1 MCHAAGMA
9 SLRAD
14 RIRVLVT
21 VNQFESHFR
30 GLVTLADAI
39 SRHGHD
45 VRVAAPEKW
54 GAWLRSNYGVETVDV
69 GTRWAD
75 REFDAAIFGHLLDR
89 DIDAFDRMYM
99 TEFLGDRIALR
110 VAEDVLNLS
119 ERWRPD
125 VVLHE
130 CSEFGG
136 YLAAEVLRIPHV
148 TVDIGPL
155 QLVRN
160 LHEDLIRPA
169 LTTQRAKLGLPEEPS
184 TPGIL
189 RHLTVSLTPK
199 EFNNADLDTALVRY
213 RHEPP
218 VRHNDQL
225 LPDVFTSMPG
235 DRPIVYLSLGSIGP
249 FSPRFRDRMSE
260 IYGEVFAALAE
271 LRCTAVVSLPSLYQ
285 DIFRSLPPH
294 IHVLPYVPQSLV
306 LANVD
311 LFITHGGLNSMRD
324 TITYGVPHVVLPFF
338 ADHPGNAQRCE
349 ALGTGIHID
358 PMTVTASDIFT
369 ACRRTL
375 DDPAYRQAARALK
388 RHMWALPPQSAFADD
403 LGDLLLG
410 SHREK

>member
-1 MCHAAGMA
+1 MA
-9 SLRAD
+9 FSRAD
-14 RIRVLVT
+14 RMRVLVT

-30 GLVTLADAI
+30 GLVTLANTL

-69 GTRWAD
+69 GIRWAD
-75 REFDAAIFGHLLDR
+75 REFDATIFGLLLAR

-110 VAEDVLNLS
+110 VAEDVLHLS

-125 VVLHE
+125 VVVHE

-136 YLAAEVLRIPHV
+136 YLAAEVLGIPHV

-155 QLVRN
+155 QLVRD
-160 LHEDLIRPA
+160 LHDDLIRPA
-169 LTTQRAKLGLPEEPS
+169 LTTQRARLGLLEEPS

-189 RHLTVSLTPK
+189 RHLTVSLTPR
-199 EFNNADLDTALVRY
+199 EFNNADLDTPVVRY

-249 FSPRFRDRMSE
+249 FSPRFRDRMAE
-260 IYGEVFAALAE
+260 IYGEVLAALAE

-285 DIFRSLPPH
+285 DLFRSLPAH

-324 TITYGVPHVVLPFF
+324 TITYGVPQLVLPFF
-338 ADHPGNAQRCE
+338 ADHPGNARRCE
-349 ALGTGIHID
+349 VLGTGIHLD
-358 PMTVTASDIFT
+358 PMTVTAAEVLT
-369 ACRRTL
+369 ACRRL
-375 DDPAYRQAARALK
+375 LEDAAYQRASRALK
-388 RHMWALPPQSAFADD
+388 RRMWALPPQSAFTDD
-403 LGDLLLG
+403 LRDLVSG
-410 SHREK
+410 SHGEKQSER

>member
-1 MCHAAGMA
+1 M
-9 SLRAD
+9 
-14 RIRVLVT
+14 T

-30 GLVTLADAI
+30 GLVTLADAL

-54 GAWLRSNYGVETVDV
+54 GAWLQGNYGVETVDV
-69 GTRWAD
+69 GMRWAD
-75 REFDAAIFGHLLDR
+75 REFDAAIFGLLLDR
-89 DIDAFDRMYM
+89 DVVAFDRMYM

-110 VAEDVLNLS
+110 VAEDVLDLS
-119 ERWRPD
+119 DRWRPD

-136 YLAAEVLRIPHV
+136 YLAAEVLEIPHV

-155 QLVRN
+155 QLVRD

-169 LTTQRAKLGLPEEPS
+169 LTTQRAKLGLPEEPVV
-184 TPGIL
+184 PGIL
-189 RHLTVSLTPK
+189 QHLTVSLTPK
-199 EFNNADLDTALVRY
+199 EFNNADLGTPLVRY

-225 LPDVFTSMPG
+225 LPDVFTSMPD

-249 FSPRFRDRMSE
+249 FSPRFRDRMAE
-260 IYGEVFAALAE
+260 IYREVFAALAE
-271 LRCTAVVSLPSLYQ
+271 LRCTAVVSLPSPYQ
-285 DIFRSLPPH
+285 HIFRSLPAH

-324 TITYGVPHVVLPFF
+324 TITYGVPHLVLPFF
-338 ADHPGNAQRCE
+338 ADHPGNAVRCD
-349 ALGTGIHID
+349 ALGTGIHLD
-358 PMTVTASDIFT
+358 PMTVTASDVLT
-369 ACRRTL
+369 ACRRIL
-375 DDPAYRQAARALK
+375 DDPGYRQAARALK
-388 RHMWALPPQSAFADD
+388 RRMWALPPQSAFTDD
-403 LGDLLLG
+403 LRDLISG
-410 SHREK
+410 SYREK

>member
-1 MCHAAGMA
+1 MA
-9 SLRAD
+9 FSRVD
-14 RIRVLVT
+14 RVRVLVT

-30 GLVTLADAI
+30 GLVTLADAL

-54 GAWLRSNYGVETVDV
+54 GAWLHGNYGVETVDV
-69 GTRWAD
+69 GIRWAD
-75 REFDAAIFGHLLDR
+75 REFDTAIFGLLLDR
-89 DIDAFDRMYM
+89 DIAAFDRMYM

-110 VAEDVLNLS
+110 VAEDVLDLS
-119 ERWRPD
+119 DRWRPD

-136 YLAAEVLRIPHV
+136 YLAAEVLEIPHV

-155 QLVRN
+155 QLVRD

-169 LTTQRAKLGLPEEPS
+169 LTTQRAKLGLPEEPAV
-184 TPGIL
+184 PGIL

-199 EFNNADLDTALVRY
+199 EFNNADLGTPLVRY

-249 FSPRFRDRMSE
+249 FSPRFRDRMAE
-260 IYGEVFAALAE
+260 IYRQVFAALAE

-285 DIFRSLPPH
+285 DIFRSLPAH

-324 TITYGVPHVVLPFF
+324 TITYGVPHLVLPFF
-338 ADHPGNAQRCE
+338 ADHPGNAVRCE
-349 ALGTGIHID
+349 ALGTGIHLD
-358 PMTVTASDIFT
+358 PMTVTASDVLT
-369 ACRRTL
+369 ACRRIL
-375 DDPAYRQAARALK
+375 DDPAYQQAARALK
-388 RHMWALPPQSAFADD
+388 RHMWALPPQSAFTDD
-403 LGDLLLG
+403 LGDLISGLVPG
-410 SHREK
+410 EIE